1 MVFKIDWESL
11 AFFGKYA
18 VYMLVL
24 LLIVFLIT
32 LITPKIAKKIDSYRN
47 NPARVK
53 KSAYDLDKGEVR
65 SIYDPQMPDDK
76 NENEISDDG
85 ADLNDGK

>member
-1 MVFKIDWESL
+1 MIFAIDWESL

-32 LITPKIAKKIDSYRN
+32 LITPKIAKKIDGYRN
-47 NPARVK
+47 NPARGK

-65 SIYDPQMPDDK
+65 SIYDPQLPDDK
-76 NENEISDDG
+76 NENKISDDG